1 MLDYVKEI
9 KERVED
15 IMKIDVMVLEKKK
28 ALNKK
33 IKQGNITENHKK
45 AFVNEILNLVY
56 NKIEI
61 YLDVCKTARKYEVFG
76 LDKILGDSLH
86 KSLKCFDDYIDYS
99 YSTLENIKKCINKEI
114 IKEFICKNSSLT
126 KYIDYDSYVVKIDKL
141 LQKCTGEEWEIVSIE
156 SPYLYEDIEDYEVY
170 YEKSKYLLAVN
181 KQHLDDIKN
190 DCLDK
195 EKLERYILDKKCALL
210 HNIWCYENGR
220 NNYYYIKQSLVFGF
234 SLDTKTNNIYESLY
248 PNLRECFWDLL
259 NDNTLEQIKNEI
271 DKHKNKIKY
280 NEKQIVDI
288 QKEIKE
294 SQVYINNYKQ

>member
-1 MLDYVKEI
+1 
-9 KERVED
+9 
-15 IMKIDVMVLEKKK
+15 
-28 ALNKK
+28 
-33 IKQGNITENHKK
+33 
-45 AFVNEILNLVY
+45 
-56 NKIEI
+56 
-61 YLDVCKTARKYEVFG
+61 
-76 LDKILGDSLH
+76 
-86 KSLKCFDDYIDYS
+86 
-99 YSTLENIKKCINKEI
+99 I

-181 KQHLDDIKN
+181 KKHLDDIKN

-294 SQVYINNYKQ
+294 SQVYINNYKQELDNQK